1 MKAERTC
8 VTCAQVRFPDAM
20 PSDERRPLVVQVPL
34 QNSDAFMGESK
45 KNLVILSTVR
55 YALAI
60 PVAILDQGLHAVR
73 LVLIRGLDHFMQG
86 FVAQASG
93 LLSS

>member
-1 MKAERTC
+1 
-8 VTCAQVRFPDAM
+8 M

-60 PVAILDQGLHAVR
+60 PGPINPHDWCVCVC
-73 LVLIRGLDHFMQG
+73 VC
-86 FVAQASG
+86 V
-93 LLSS
+93 